1 MLVSGPGQKS
11 FTLHLFVDTQ
21 ALYGRSSFN
30 SLWLCLHPETP
41 ESWMSREGA
50 VDFKQKSNVS
60 SSRWDTSCTR
70 KVLHLPYKITILRAW
85 TSRKFV
91 KGNVFPVYKQKMKTY
106 LATNCNFSN
115 IPDCSTNF
123 KGKRTYAQTSL
134 EKWDDIK
141 HGFTMLCQT
150 NLINFTIFPNT
161 KFFQIRKRKAW

>member
-11 FTLHLFVDTQ
+11 FTLHLFVGTRQ
-21 ALYGRSSFN
+21 SVEEVPSTHFGFVYIQRHQRAEWVEKEQLTSNRS
-30 SLWLCLHPETP
+30 
-41 ESWMSREGA
+41 
-50 VDFKQKSNVS
+50 QNVS

-123 KGKRTYAQTSL
+123 KAYLRSDFIGKMGWYKTWIYYAIS
-134 EKWDDIK
+134 
-141 HGFTMLCQT
+141 
-150 NLINFTIFPNT
+150 N
-161 KFFQIRKRKAW
+161 

>member
-1 MLVSGPGQKS
+1 MERLL
-11 FTLHLFVDTQ
+11 TADTCVRPWTEIIHTPSLCGYE

-41 ESWMSREGA
+41 ESWMSRERA
-50 VDFKQKSNVS
+50 VDFKQKSKCF
-60 SSRWDTSCTR
+60 SSRWDTSCTS

-91 KGNVFPVYKQKMKTY
+91 KGNIFPVYKQKMKTY

-123 KGKRTYAQTSL
+123 KVYLRSDFTEKMAWYKTWIYYAMS
-134 EKWDDIK
+134 
-141 HGFTMLCQT
+141 
-150 NLINFTIFPNT
+150 N
-161 KFFQIRKRKAW
+161 